1 MNDSFIKELSKEWT
15 GKRFVYRSKYGGE
28 IIGTIK
34 KVFSTTSFILDPAS
48 QHNHDEYIQT
58 KTVKGNRQG
67 EKPKYKKVEEKYY
80 AYRPIL
86 NILSTNDQV
95 YELAEI
101 YIIDEIKNI
110 LCQN

>member
-1 MNDSFIKELSKEWT
+1 MNDKIIKELNKEWE

-28 IIGTIK
+28 VIGTIK
-34 KVFSTTSFILDPAS
+34 NVFSTASFILDPAS
-48 QHNHDEYIQT
+48 QHNLNESIQT

-67 EKPKYKKVEEKYY
+67 EKPKYKKVEERYY
-80 AYRPIL
+80 ASRPIL
-86 NILSTNDQV
+86 NIRSTNDQV
-95 YELAEI
+95 YELGEI

>member
-1 MNDSFIKELSKEWT
+1 MNEKVIQELNKEWT

-48 QHNHDEYIQT
+48 QHNLNESIQT

-67 EKPKYKKVEEKYY
+67 EKPNYKKVGERYY
-80 AYRPIL
+80 ASRPIL
-86 NILSTNDQV
+86 NIRSTNEQV

-101 YIIDEIKNI
+101 YIIDEIENI
-110 LCQN
+110 L